1 MGAEMIKALSLVMVL
16 SGVVTFLL
24 SMATLPSLFDP
35 IAIITM
41 LTLGMIGALSTVAG
55 CIVFFQLGDRW

>member
-1 MGAEMIKALSLVMVL
+1 M
-16 SGVVTFLL
+16 FLL

-55 CIVFFQLGDRW
+55 CIVFLQLGDRW